1 MRPAPGPLAVSND
14 DAYLLETCHTLLP
27 PGIQMTQ
34 PQTDHP
40 VRCSD
45 AAGRKYRAGVFHP
58 LDDASLPDAPE
69 GEEFPHR
76 GSGPPFKLYQ
86 EVPCVPRLRHLIGP
100 SVIAL
105 GMGLGAGE
113 FLLWPNLVAV
123 NGFSIWWLF
132 WIGVVTQ
139 FVVLQEIERWTIATG
154 ESVFGGM
161 ARLTRRPLWP
171 WFFLGAT
178 LISFFWPGWASQS
191 AEFTSDIV
199 EAATGRVLPWQPIAL
214 AMLAFIWI
222 GLAASKIV
230 YNSLERFEIGL
241 VLGFFPM
248 LAVVVVVVGVV
259 PEHIWAL
266 GRGAVSFGVA
276 PKELLTGSQ
285 FPTLLLAV
293 AYAGS
298 GGTLLLA
305 QSLWL
310 RDKGFGMATYQ
321 GRIAGIRGTNE
332 DISATGYVFDPG
344 VEPRGIQ
351 RYLKWMRVARTELLV
366 TFVLLIIVSVVITTL
381 IVAATIGT
389 DNPELAGNLSQTVAL
404 QAAVLAERGGT
415 WLQVVFL
422 LGGAFVLFS
431 TQLGIV
437 DTVTRIAGTIFYEGY
452 GRRTKFWSLKR
463 SFLFFLTAFVLASMA
478 IIVASWI
485 GGAGLRAL
493 QPDFLVLI
501 AGPFTIGSMYCFAMV
516 VGVMSARRLPRVMGP
531 GVWNRLGLLWAA
543 ILWGWFSVE
552 QVSRVVL
559 RQLGAQPGTIE
570 SITIDPVRVVF
581 YGAWLI
587 SLVWFAWAL
596 FGPREESG

>member
-1 MRPAPGPLAVSND
+1 
-14 DAYLLETCHTLLP
+14 
-27 PGIQMTQ
+27 MTQ

-69 GEEFPHR
+69 GEKFPRR

-199 EAATGRVLPWQPIAL
+199 AAVTGRVLPWQPIAL

-230 YNSLERFEIGL
+230 YNSLERFEIVL

-248 LAVVVVVVGVV
+248 LAVALVVVGVV

-351 RYLKWMRVARTELLV
+351 RYLKWMRVARTELLI

-404 QAAVLAERGGT
+404 QGAVLAERGGT

-485 GGAGLRAL
+485 GGEGLRAL

-552 QVSRVVL
+552 QVSRL
-559 RQLGAQPGTIE
+559 ALGQLGAPPGTIG
-570 SITIDPVRVVF
+570 SITIHPVRMVF
-581 YGAWLI
+581 YGAWVI

>member
-1 MRPAPGPLAVSND
+1 
-14 DAYLLETCHTLLP
+14 
-27 PGIQMTQ
+27 MTQ

-69 GEEFPHR
+69 GEKFPRR

-199 EAATGRVLPWQPIAL
+199 AAVTGRVLPWQPIAL

-248 LAVVVVVVGVV
+248 LAVALVVVGVV

-344 VEPRGIQ
+344 AEPRGIQ

-404 QAAVLAERGGT
+404 QGAVLAERGGT

-485 GGAGLRAL
+485 GGEGLRAL

-531 GVWNRLGLLWAA
+531 GVWNRFGLLWAA
-543 ILWGWFSVE
+543 ILWGWFSAE

-559 RQLGAQPGTIE
+559 GQLGAPPGTIE
-570 SITIDPVRVVF
+570 TITIDPVRVVF
-581 YGAWLI
+581 YGAWVI

-596 FGPREESG
+596 FGSREESG